1 MNLDALNLDALRPLI
16 PLPLVVKISAV
27 AGVFVAI
34 IVAFY
39 LISVVPMQEEIAQEE
54 LAIESQRLLLQKNQR
69 LAQNIPKKKEE
80 YKALQKQLKVALN
93 MLPKKSQIP
102 DILEGVTWAG
112 KDSGLT
118 FTQFK
123 PGKESVKSIYAEV
136 PVALNVEGSFK
147 QLLTFLKRVG
157 EMSRIVDIK
166 NLSLTVDE
174 GQVLKVKGEAVTYRF
189 VSNAAKKKRK
199 R

>member
-80 YKALQKQLKVALN
+80 YKALQKQLKIALN